1 MNIIDRLLERGDPL
15 VPGIRSKC
23 GNPLIILCLRE
34 VEGQDFPVVLMN
46 RQISKEQGPGPIV
59 ERRENGA
66 WNKDHVRIQPGETLD
81 FTEIELRAMGHKG
94 REFFAVFQE
103 VSERGNPVGDLC
115 PVVVVKEKNA
125 EPSQAGHGDKV
136 FRAVCPVA
144 EGCSEVHEAGNRKI
158 IFGRGGWDRDRE
170 EEKNEE
176 LEEEQI
182 DPF

>member
-1 MNIIDRLLERGDPL
+1 
-15 VPGIRSKC
+15 
-23 GNPLIILCLRE
+23 
-34 VEGQDFPVVLMN
+34 MN
-46 RQISKEQGPGPIV
+46 RQISTEQGPGPIV

-103 VSERGNPVGDLC
+103 VSERGNPVGDLY

-158 IFGRGGWDRDRE
+158 VFGRGGWDRGAKRRKMRNWRRSRSTRFE
-170 EEKNEE
+170 RRGLWLVVMRSVTALLN
-176 LEEEQI
+176 
-182 DPF
+182 